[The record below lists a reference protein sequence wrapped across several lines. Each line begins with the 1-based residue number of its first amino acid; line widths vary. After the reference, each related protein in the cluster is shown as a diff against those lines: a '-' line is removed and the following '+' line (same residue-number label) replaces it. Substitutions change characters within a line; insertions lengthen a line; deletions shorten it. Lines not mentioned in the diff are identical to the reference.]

1 MSINIGTAPYVGTI
15 TLTEG
20 SPLHVKFVFST
31 PISTTVLIH
40 WPDIN
45 NGYDVEFPV
54 VNGVGYVD
62 FDAETVWDM
71 INDYRGSYYN
81 RVPYVKIINT
91 YIRLTTVNI
100 VSTGRYD
107 NG

>member
-1 MSINIGTAPYVGTI
+1 MIFLCSESFF
-15 TLTEG
+15 L
-20 SPLHVKFVFST
+20 PLGAE
-31 PISTTVLIH
+31 LILQLLRNH
-40 WPDIN
+40 FLL
-45 NGYDVEFPV
+45 YEQ
-54 VNGVGYVD
+54 NGVGYVD